1 VRLQLHQYNSEAK
14 ATHPITRKY
23 TNMKE
28 NITMA
33 SDMNDYFNKKKS
45 QGGSGKGG
53 GNSGGGFGGG
63 NGPQMPK
70 IDLNFGGGKAGLVYF
85 IIAIVLMLILAK
97 PFTIIEEGQRGI
109 LSTNGKYQ
117 DQALLPGLHFIVPV
131 IQKVYVVDT
140 KVRII
145 NYASRIE
152 ASAGS
157 KSGIGAK
164 PAITVLDK
172 RGLPVSIE
180 LTVQYRLDS
189 QYAAQT
195 ISNWGFSWEDKI
207 INPVVRDVVRNVVG
221 KYDAESLPQ
230 LRNKIA
236 DEIETGIR
244 ESVSGLKNSPAD
256 LQSVQ
261 LREIVLPTKVKE
273 QIEAVQI
280 AKQAVQKAEQDVQR
294 VKQEA
299 LKRAAEA
306 EGIAQKK
313 RIEAQGIADSVT
325 IQADAKAKANMLISK
340 SLTSKLLQLEQMK
353 VQGKFNDALRVN
365 KDAKIFLTPGGSTP
379 NIWVDMKQPQKRSSA
394 Q

>member
-1 VRLQLHQYNSEAK
+1 
-14 ATHPITRKY
+14 
-23 TNMKE
+23 
-28 NITMA
+28 MA

-45 QGGSGKGG
+45 ESGGFSKKSTGGSGGG
-53 GNSGGGFGGG
+53 GG
-63 NGPQMPK
+63 GPQLPK
-70 IDLNFGGGKAGLVYF
+70 FDMNFGGGKAGIVYF
-85 IIAIVLMLILAK
+85 LVAVIVVLILAK
-97 PFTIIEEGQRGI
+97 PFTIIQEGERGI

-152 ASAGS
+152 ASGGNAAG
-157 KSGIGAK
+157 INVK

-180 LTVQYRLDS
+180 LTVQYRLNS
-189 QYAAQT
+189 QFAAQT

-230 LRNKIA
+230 LRNQIA
-236 DEIETGIR
+236 QEIDKDVR
-244 ESVSGLKNSPAD
+244 SSVSGLKNSPAD

-261 LREIVLPTKVKE
+261 LREIGLPQKVKD
-273 QIEAVQI
+273 QIERVQV
-280 AKQAVQKAEQDVQR
+280 AKQEVQKAEQDVQR
-294 VKQEA
+294 AKQEA

-313 RIEAQGIADSVT
+313 RIEAKGIADSVT
-325 IQADAKAKANMLISK
+325 IQADAKAKANILISK
-340 SLTSKLLQLEQMK
+340 SLTNQLLQLEQMK
-353 VQGKFNDALRVN
+353 VQSKFNEALRDN

-379 NIWVDMKQPQKRSSA
+379 NIWVDMKNGHQTKTSTGQ
-394 Q
+394 

>member
-1 VRLQLHQYNSEAK
+1 
-14 ATHPITRKY
+14 
-23 TNMKE
+23 MKE
-28 NITMA
+28 DNILMA

-45 QGGSGKGG
+45 ESGGFGKKSTGGSGGG
-53 GNSGGGFGGG
+53 GGG
-63 NGPQMPK
+63 GPQMPK
-70 IDLNFGGGKAGLVYF
+70 IDLNFGGGKAGIAYF
-85 IIAIVLMLILAK
+85 IIAVVILLVLAK

-152 ASAGS
+152 ATGGS
-157 KSGIGAK
+157 TSGIGSK

-180 LTVQYRLDS
+180 LTVQYRLNS
-189 QYAAQT
+189 QFAAQT

-230 LRNKIA
+230 KRNTIA
-236 DEIETGIR
+236 DEIDKGVR
-244 ESVSGLKNSPAD
+244 DSVTGLKNSPAD

-261 LREIVLPTKVKE
+261 LREIGLPQKVRD
-273 QIEAVQI
+273 QIERVQV
-280 AKQAVQKAEQDVQR
+280 AKQEVQKAEQDVQR
-294 VKQEA
+294 AKQEA

-325 IQADAKAKANMLISK
+325 IQADAKAKANILISK
-340 SLTSKLLQLEQMK
+340 SLTTKLLQLEQMK
-353 VQGKFNDALRVN
+353 VQGKFNEALQVN
-365 KDAKIFLTPGGSTP
+365 RDAKIFLTPGGSTP
-379 NIWVDMKQPQKRSSA
+379 NIWVDTKEVRKRTTA

>member
-1 VRLQLHQYNSEAK
+1 
-14 ATHPITRKY
+14 
-23 TNMKE
+23 
-28 NITMA
+28 MA

-45 QGGSGKGG
+45 ESGGFDKKSTGGSGG
-53 GNSGGGFGGG
+53 GNGG
-63 NGPQMPK
+63 GPQMPK
-70 IDLNFGGGKAGLVYF
+70 IDLNFGGGKAGIVYF
-85 IIAIVLMLILAK
+85 IVAVVVMLLLAK
-97 PFTIIEEGQRGI
+97 PFTIIQEGERGI

-145 NYASRIE
+145 NYAARIE
-152 ASAGS
+152 ASGGNAAG
-157 KSGIGAK
+157 INVK

-180 LTVQYRLDS
+180 LTVQYRLNS
-189 QYAAQT
+189 QFAAQT

-230 LRNKIA
+230 LRNQIA
-236 DEIETGIR
+236 AEIDK
-244 ESVSGLKNSPAD
+244 SVRDSVTGLKNSPAD

-261 LREIVLPTKVKE
+261 LREIGLPQKVRE
-273 QIEAVQI
+273 QIERVQV
-280 AKQAVQKAEQDVQR
+280 AKQEVQKAEQDVQR
-294 VKQEA
+294 AKQEA
-299 LKRAAEA
+299 LKAAAEA

-325 IQADAKAKANMLISK
+325 IQADAKAKANLLISK
-340 SLTSKLLQLEQMK
+340 SLTNKLLQLEQIQ

-379 NIWVDMKQPQKRSSA
+379 NIWVDTKNIQKRTTTTN
-394 Q
+394 

>member
-1 VRLQLHQYNSEAK
+1 
-14 ATHPITRKY
+14 
-23 TNMKE
+23 
-28 NITMA
+28 MA

-45 QGGSGKGG
+45 EGGGQKKSSGGSGGP
-53 GNSGGGFGGG
+53 S
-63 NGPQMPK
+63 GPQMPNMP
-70 IDLNFGGGKAGLVYF
+70 DFGSKSGLVYF
-85 IIAIVLMLILAK
+85 LIAFVVMLVIAK

-117 DQALLPGLHFIVPV
+117 DQALLPGLHFIVPI
-131 IQKVYVVDT
+131 IQKVYTVDT

-152 ASAGS
+152 LSS
-157 KSGIGAK
+157 NTSGIVSK

-172 RGLPVSIE
+172 RSLPVTIE
-180 LTVQYRLDS
+180 LTVQYRLNS
-189 QYAAQT
+189 EFAAQT

-207 INPVVRDVVRNVVG
+207 INPVVRDVVRNVIG
-221 KYDAESLPQ
+221 KYDAEALTQ
-230 LRNKIA
+230 MRNALGK
-236 DEIETGIR
+236 EIETGIR
-244 ESVSGLKNSPAD
+244 ENVTSLKNTPAV

-261 LREIVLPTKVKE
+261 LRDIVLPTKVKE

-306 EGIAQKK
+306 EGVAQQA
-313 RIEAQGIADSVT
+313 RIEAKGKADAIT
-325 IQADAKAKANMLISK
+325 IQADAKAKANLLISK
-340 SLTSKLLQLEQMK
+340 SLTTKLLQLEQIK

-365 KDAKIFLTPGGSTP
+365 RDAKIFLTPGGSTP
-379 NIWVDMKQPQKRSSA
+379 NIWVDTKNARQRTTAK
-394 Q
+394 

>member
-1 VRLQLHQYNSEAK
+1 
-14 ATHPITRKY
+14 
-23 TNMKE
+23 
-28 NITMA
+28 MA

-45 QGGSGKGG
+45 E
-53 GNSGGGFGGG
+53 SGGGKKATGGSGGG
-63 NGPQMPK
+63 NGGGKGPELPK
-70 IDLNFGGGKAGLVYF
+70 IDLNFGGKPGLVYAL
-85 IIAIVLMLILAK
+85 IAIIVVLFLAK

-117 DQALLPGLHFIVPV
+117 DQALLPGLHFIIPV
-131 IQKVYVVDT
+131 IQKVYIVDT

-152 ASAGS
+152 ANSNAT
-157 KSGIGAK
+157 GITSK

-172 RGLPVSIE
+172 RGLPVTIE
-180 LTVQYRLDS
+180 LTVQYRLNS
-189 QYAAQT
+189 QFAAQT

-236 DEIETGIR
+236 TEIDTEVRKNVVGQ
-244 ESVSGLKNSPAD
+244 KNSPAD

-261 LREIVLPTKVKE
+261 LREIGLPSKVRE
-273 QIEAVQI
+273 QIERVQV
-280 AKQAVQKAEQDVQR
+280 AKQEVQRAEQEVQKAKQD
-294 VKQEA
+294 A
-299 LKRAAEA
+299 FKRAEEA
-306 EGIAQKK
+306 RGIAEKK
-313 RIEAQGIADSVT
+313 RIEAQGIADSVR
-325 IQADAKAKANMLISK
+325 IQANAQAKANKLISE
-340 SLTSKLLQLEQMK
+340 SLTPRLLELEQIK

-379 NIWVDMKQPQKRSSA
+379 NIWVDTKNVRQRTTA
-394 Q
+394 N